1 MNISNFMN
9 WFIQQFI
16 NIGTQLLAF
25 LDSIILF
32 GNVTLMN
39 FIITIAIIGMFL
51 SLIITTPTLNIVGR
65 TIGKEK
71 RQKNDNK

>member
-1 MNISNFMN
+1 MNISNFIS

-16 NIGTQLLAF
+16 NIGTTLLAF
-25 LDSIILF
+25 LDEIIIF
-32 GNVTLMN
+32 GNVSLMN

-51 SLIITTPTLNIVGR
+51 GLIITTPTLNIVGR

-71 RQKNDNK
+71 KQKNDNK